1 MKKIKENTIHHYM
14 GIELNFQTWKLLE
27 KVDRNDN
34 DDIKMNLCVIV

>member
-1 MKKIKENTIHHYM
+1 M
-14 GIELNFQTWKLLE
+14 GIELNIQTWKLLE

>member
-1 MKKIKENTIHHYM
+1 MKKIKENSIHQYM
-14 GIELNFQTWKLLE
+14 CIEQNIETWKLLE